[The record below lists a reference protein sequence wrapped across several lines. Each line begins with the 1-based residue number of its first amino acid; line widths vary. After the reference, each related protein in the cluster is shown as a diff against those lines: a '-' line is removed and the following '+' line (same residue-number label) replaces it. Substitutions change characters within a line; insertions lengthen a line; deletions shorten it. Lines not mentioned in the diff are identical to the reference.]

1 MKTMSRILSMVIV
14 VGLIAAIP
22 ASTQILT
29 GERVATSEESNLP
42 MLILINRLEL
52 SEDQMDALDDILTG
66 LIGEKDSINEMTAD
80 LEQAMIEFDG
90 TGEELDVM
98 LATFREDQVAAA
110 EALRESIGGSLD
122 AVRDLLSINQGLV
135 LQEVF
140 PQLMGGILMG
150 ADQASAHRMDSRMM
164 PTAEMGRGRGM
175 SQQSPRGRKMP
186 GQRGSYEENCSGDEA
201 LFGRT
206 QETFGERM
214 DVRTRVDA
222 DTMMSQRF
230 GQTGN
235 DETASEQMLGRM
247 GQIAVQAPTKMNDR
261 MAGRTREDIETMMA
275 QRLGQDVD
283 DAAMSEQMRDRLEQL
298 GNRFPEGMIE
308 RFGEAIGRFDAQ
320 MDHDLSPRNIVG
332 RGDLRHPGA
341 SSFLMQR
348 GGVVQTEDRD
358 LFGLLEQ
365 IERVLELKLEAME

>member
-66 LIGEKDSINEMTAD
+66 LIGEKDSMEEMTAD
-80 LEQAMIEFDG
+80 LEQAMIEFNG
-90 TGEELDVM
+90 TGEELDAM
-98 LATFREDQVAAA
+98 LATFREEQIAAA
-110 EALRESIGGSLD
+110 ESLRESIGGALD
-122 AVRDLLSINQGLV
+122 DVRDLLSINQGLV

-140 PQLMGGILMG
+140 PQLMGGILLG
-150 ADQASAHRMDSRMM
+150 ADQGTAHRMDSRMM
-164 PTAEMGRGRGM
+164 PTAEMDRGSRM
-175 SQQSPRGRKMP
+175 SQQSPRGRP
-186 GQRGSYEENCSGDEA
+186 
-201 LFGRT
+201 
-206 QETFGERM
+206 QEIFGERM
-214 DVRTRVDA
+214 DARTRVDV

-230 GQTGN
+230 GQTRN
-235 DETASEQMLGRM
+235 DEAASEQMLGRL
-247 GQIAVQAPTKMNDR
+247 GQVAVQAPEKMHDR

-275 QRLGQDVD
+275 QRFGQDVD
-283 DAAMSEQMRDRLEQL
+283 DAVMSEQMRDRLEQR
-298 GNRFPEGMIE
+298 GDRVPEGMIE

-320 MDHDLSPRNIVG
+320 MDHDFAPRDIAG
-332 RGDLRHPGA
+332 RSDLRQSGA

-348 GGVVQTEDRD
+348 GGAVQTEDGD

-365 IERVLELKLEAME
+365 IESVLELKLEAME